1 MLKVAG
7 GGSGSGSNG
16 TVTSID
22 TGTGL
27 TGGPITSNG
36 TISLANTAVTAG
48 SYGNATTVSQI
59 TVDAQGRITS
69 ASNVT
74 ISGVTPG
81 GSAGGD
87 LTGTYPSPTLNTSGV
102 SAGSYGTASQV
113 SQVTV
118 DAKGRVTSASNVAI
132 AISNAAV
139 SGLGTMA
146 TQNANNVTITG
157 GSFSNSNISNVTV
170 TGSRIN
176 PRFLSAA
183 NSTTLTPD
191 ISAYDQYNLTAQD
204 KALTVAAPIGTP
216 LDGNKLMVRIT
227 GNSSAYAITWN
238 ATYTVIGVTLPTT
251 TVATKTIYVGT
262 IYNATNTRWDVIAV
276 TTQA

>member
-1 MLKVAG
+1 MLKTAG
-7 GGSGSGSNG
+7 SIPGSNG
-16 TVTSID
+16 TVTQID

-74 ISGVTPG
+74 I
-81 GSAGGD
+81 
-87 LTGTYPSPTLNTSGV
+87 
-102 SAGSYGTASQV
+102 
-113 SQVTV
+113 
-118 DAKGRVTSASNVAI
+118 

-139 SGLGTMA
+139 SGLGTMS

-183 NSTTLTPD
+183 NATTLTPD

-227 GNSSAYAITWN
+227 GNSSAFAITWN